1 MILKAID
8 LSLMAEH
15 LMVHKAVL
23 DKLASHYCSVEDP
36 KVKQI
41 IYEQYVIMKNHVKV
55 MIALM
60 DPDKNENMSVEDL
73 HKWEP
78 SRISCHNSTK
88 GVSQESLIMDLKNT
102 AAAMADKNF
111 TSALQMKA
119 DHVKKIHVHMALQQV
134 MILNRY
140 IFYIEKH
147 MEDRAPDTTL
157 KVQRDT
163 MQAFR
168 KMYNL

>member
-1 MILKAID
+1 M
-8 LSLMAEH
+8 
-15 LMVHKAVL
+15 
-23 DKLASHYCSVEDP
+23 
-36 KVKQI
+36 
-41 IYEQYVIMKNHVKV
+41 
-55 MIALM
+55 
-60 DPDKNENMSVEDL
+60 
-73 HKWEP
+73 
-78 SRISCHNSTK
+78 
-88 GVSQESLIMDLKNT
+88 SQESLIMDLKNT
-102 AAAMADKNF
+102 AVAMADKNF

-119 DHVKKIHVHMALQQV
+119 DNVKKIHVHMAMQQV

-147 MEDRAPDTTL
+147 MEDRAPATTL